1 MSKPIKIILGIVL
14 VIVIALIAAGNYFYS
29 YAVVPAKKD
38 FLAESSDKKSKEL
51 IAAEDW
57 FNNKNN
63 RTDWQ
68 LTSTDGLKL
77 SAYYLPA
84 EKEQHKTAIIAHGY
98 MGQASDMPQYAKIYH
113 DLGYNVLMPDARGH
127 GKSEGDYIGFG
138 WPERKDYLQW
148 INRIVK
154 QDPQSEIVLHGV
166 SMGGATVMMT
176 SGEKLPDNVKAFIED
191 CGYSSVNGELSYQL
205 KQMFNL
211 PAFPLIPVTSVVT
224 KVRAGYFFGEADTFG
239 KFVKE
244 EEKPAFY
251 DAAVSFVHPVTG
263 LFPYANAGELFVYLG
278 IANGVTKA
286 GFSQS
291 SLAVRYFL
299 VGIVVILIRGIVT
312 ERLTKFMMAREAKKA
327 TA

>member
-1 MSKPIKIILGIVL
+1 MNKITKIILVIVL
-14 VIVIALIAAGNYFYS
+14 ILGIGLIAAGNYFYS
-29 YAVVPAKKD
+29 YAVVPAEKD
-38 FLAESSDKKSKEL
+38 FLAEGSDKKSAEL

-84 EKEQHKTAIIAHGY
+84 EKEQHKTVIIAHGY

-127 GKSEGDYIGFG
+127 GRSEGDYIGFG

-166 SMGGATVMMT
+166 SMGAATVMMT
-176 SGEKLPDNVKAFIED
+176 SGEKLPDNVKAFVED
-191 CGYSSVNGELSYQL
+191 CGYSSANGELSYQL

-211 PAFPLIPVTSVVT
+211 PAFPLIPVTSLVT
-224 KVRAGYFFGEADTFG
+224 KVRAGYFFGEADTIKQLNKNKRPMLFIHG
-239 KFVKE
+239 DKDDFVPYSMLDEVYNATKGPKE
-244 EEKPAFY
+244 KYVVHGAKHAEALSSDPAMYQQKVTAFLQKY
-251 DAAVSFVHPVTG
+251 VH
-263 LFPYANAGELFVYLG
+263 
-278 IANGVTKA
+278 
-286 GFSQS
+286 
-291 SLAVRYFL
+291 
-299 VGIVVILIRGIVT
+299 
-312 ERLTKFMMAREAKKA
+312 
-327 TA
+327 

>member
-1 MSKPIKIILGIVL
+1 MNKITKIILVIVL
-14 VIVIALIAAGNYFYS
+14 ILGIGLIAAGNYFYS
-29 YAVVPAKKD
+29 YAVVPAEKD
-38 FLAESSDKKSKEL
+38 FLAEGSDKKSAEL

-84 EKEQHKTAIIAHGY
+84 EKEQHKTVIIAHGY

-127 GKSEGDYIGFG
+127 GRSEGDYIGFG

-166 SMGGATVMMT
+166 SMGAATVMMT
-176 SGEKLPDNVKAFIED
+176 SGEKLPDNVKAFVED
-191 CGYSSVNGELSYQL
+191 CGYSSANGELSYQL

-211 PAFPLIPVTSVVT
+211 PAFPLIPVTSLVT
-224 KVRAGYFFGEADTFG
+224 KVRAGYFFGEADAIKQLNKNKRPMLFIHG
-239 KFVKE
+239 DKDDFVPYSMLDEVYNATKGPKE
-244 EEKPAFY
+244 KYVVHGAKHAEALSSDPAMYQQKVTAFLQKY
-251 DAAVSFVHPVTG
+251 VH
-263 LFPYANAGELFVYLG
+263 
-278 IANGVTKA
+278 
-286 GFSQS
+286 
-291 SLAVRYFL
+291 
-299 VGIVVILIRGIVT
+299 
-312 ERLTKFMMAREAKKA
+312 
-327 TA
+327 